1 MILLQVP
8 FPYSEWILLEP
19 RIPLHDPVLNEI
31 NGNRDRRIESMNIHV
46 SLFTVMISAQA
57 AVKFNLLH

>member
-19 RIPLHDPVLNEI
+19 RIPSHDPVLNEI
-31 NGNRDRRIESMNIHV
+31 NGNRDRRIESTNIHV